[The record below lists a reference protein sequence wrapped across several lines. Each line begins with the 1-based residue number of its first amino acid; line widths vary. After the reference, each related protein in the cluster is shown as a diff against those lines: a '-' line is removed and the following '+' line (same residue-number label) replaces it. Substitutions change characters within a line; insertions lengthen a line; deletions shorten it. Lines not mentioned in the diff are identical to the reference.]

1 MEIGAIYSELHK
13 SLLAYIKSK
22 IRSKED
28 AEDILQNV
36 FIKISVNINSVSD
49 DKKLTGW
56 IYTITRN
63 AIIDYY
69 RSHASKRNNSLD
81 ENLEELLPE
90 ENSIDDTKG
99 LDQCLGGMIAQLPDD
114 YKTIIT
120 DAELKG
126 ISQKELAEKYN
137 MPYPTVRSRV
147 QRGRER
153 LKQLLTNCC
162 HIESDKHGNILDV
175 NKKSNCD
182 DACNSCSE

>member
-1 MEIGAIYSELHK
+1 MEIGAIYSELHT

-36 FIKISVNINSVSD
+36 FIKIASNIDSLSD
-49 DKKLTGW
+49 DKKLTSW
-56 IYTITRN
+56 IYSITRN

-69 RSHASKRNNSLD
+69 RSKASKRTNTLD
-81 ENLEELLPE
+81 ENLEESLPE
-90 ENSIDDTKG
+90 ESSTDNTKG
-99 LDQCLGGMIAQLPDD
+99 LDLCLSGLIAQLPED
-114 YKTIIT
+114 YKTIIL
-120 DAELKG
+120 DSELKG

-153 LKQLLTNCC
+153 LKQLFTNCC
-162 HIESDKHGNILDV
+162 HIEADKHGNILDV
-175 NKKSNCD
+175 NKKSDCD